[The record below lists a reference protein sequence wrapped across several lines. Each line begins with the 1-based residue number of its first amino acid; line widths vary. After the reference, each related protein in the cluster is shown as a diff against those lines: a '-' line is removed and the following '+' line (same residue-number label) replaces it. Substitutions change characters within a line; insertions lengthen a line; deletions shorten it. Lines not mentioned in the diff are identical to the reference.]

1 MLGQRQESQV
11 RKCKSSCKPSGGL
24 GRAPQVSLS
33 PFHVPQLSTLQDLHC
48 DLRRL
53 YRKAQRARGA
63 KGSDAAACT
72 VQWSPWDAMKDCYKS
87 FCCVENAKFGE
98 PATVQPGDS
107 WRATQDLAVI
117 DL

>member
-1 MLGQRQESQV
+1 M
-11 RKCKSSCKPSGGL
+11 
-24 GRAPQVSLS
+24 S
-33 PFHVPQLSTLQDLHC
+33 PPPYHIPLLSTLQDLYVVQDGCHGI
-48 DLRRL
+48 
-53 YRKAQRARGA
+53 AQQTREP
-63 KGSDAAACT
+63 KGGEAVACI

>member
-1 MLGQRQESQV
+1 M
-11 RKCKSSCKPSGGL
+11 
-24 GRAPQVSLS
+24 
-33 PFHVPQLSTLQDLHC
+33 
-48 DLRRL
+48 
-53 YRKAQRARGA
+53 AQQA
-63 KGSDAAACT
+63 KGNNAAACT
-72 VQWSPWDAMKDCYKS
+72 VQWSPWDAMKECYKS